1 MLSAWPASMGRV
13 STASDRRPAPPA
25 RARGAFSVRDVV
37 ATLVLLGLVVGAVYL
52 LLPRSDAPVT
62 QPVDLDGAL
71 EVAVAADDVPVL
83 LPDLGEGWTV
93 TSARRER
100 PDEEQPASWHLGY
113 LTPAEEYAGLEAAD
127 GATAAWL
134 GRVTSDGTEAG
145 TQDVDGVAWQVL
157 ESVDPARTSLVLEEA
172 GRTVVVTGSAPLDEL
187 VELARA
193 ASEPDAVV
201 TRPTP

>member
-1 MLSAWPASMGRV
+1 MLSAPPGSMGRV
-13 STASDRRPAPPA
+13 STTSDRRPGPPP

-37 ATLVLLGLVVGAVYL
+37 LTLAAIGVVVAGVYLVL
-52 LLPRSDAPVT
+52 PQPDSPVI

-83 LPDLGEGWTV
+83 LPDLGEGWEV

-100 PDEEQPASWHLGY
+100 PDQEQPASWHLGY
-113 LTPAEEYAGLEAAD
+113 LTPSQEYAGLEVAE
-127 GATAAWL
+127 GATGAWL
-134 GRVTSDGTEAG
+134 RRVTSDGTEAS
-145 TQDVDGVAWQVL
+145 TQDVDGVAWQVV
-157 ESVDPARTSLVLEEA
+157 ESVDPARTSLVLDEA

-193 ASEPDAVV
+193 ASAPDAVV